1 MICWVR
7 FFLLFVLVSRDIYIV
22 MGIKA
27 KFYLYLLV
35 TTTLSPLLWHAMLSV
50 YQSSNI
56 IDMGFALL
64 ILLIY
69 LGLYLSIRKDFL
81 SPFTD
86 LQQWVIDYNI
96 DQSARL
102 NDKQK
107 TAFQP
112 VATAINHLIDENQ
125 YLYDDMEDILHKQVQ
140 RLSKKSASLETLYS
154 MSSKLNSMHS
164 ATELFEYF
172 LGVFMQMTHAS
183 SGVARRLINDT
194 ELHLVAQSGVIDD
207 KGQEIDVVSSDC
219 FCGEVAMA
227 QDSYVQFSVHT
238 CQQCVGEKSE
248 AKASVG
254 TIFIPLKY
262 HGKTLGVFNLFF
274 DSEPSLAFDERALLE
289 SIADNIAIALDKARL
304 DEETKRL
311 ELSQERLFLSQ
322 EIHDSLAQTIYSLKL
337 QVTVLDDMLKQGN
350 KRDAGEKVT
359 SLQLNITQ
367 ANQEL
372 RELMCNFRVPLD
384 PRGIEASLENLV
396 NSFRAEE
403 NIATYLQVEGKFDL
417 TSETE
422 MQIMRITQ
430 EALSNIRKHAKARN
444 VRILF
449 SAEPQCQLLIEDD
462 GVGFKKDTLDTEVMG
477 NNIGM
482 NIMKERA
489 SRIGAHIDIESEV
502 DEGTRVTV
510 SFGEDV

>member
-1 MICWVR
+1 M
-7 FFLLFVLVSRDIYIV
+7 LASRGRGVYIV
-22 MGIKA
+22 IGIKA
-27 KFYLYLLV
+27 KFYLYLLA
-35 TTTLSPLLWHAMLSV
+35 TIALSPLLWHVMLLV
-50 YQSSNI
+50 YQLPNI
-56 IDMGFALL
+56 IDIVFVLL

-102 NDKQK
+102 SDKQK
-107 TAFQP
+107 TVFQP

-154 MSSKLNSMHS
+154 VSSKLNSIHS
-164 ATELFEYF
+164 TTELFKYF
-172 LGVFMQMTHAS
+172 LDVFMQMTLAS
-183 SGVARRLINDT
+183 SGVARHLINDT
-194 ELHLVAQSGVIDD
+194 ELYLIAQSGVIDD
-207 KGQEIDVVSSDC
+207 KGQELNVVNSDC

-227 QDSYVQFSVHT
+227 EDTCVQFSVHT
-238 CQQCVGEKSE
+238 CQKCIGKKSE
-248 AKASVG
+248 VKASVG

-262 HGKTLGVFNLFF
+262 HGKTLGLFNLFF
-274 DSEPSLAFDERALLE
+274 DSEPSLAFDERVLLE

-304 DEETKRL
+304 DEETKRM

-350 KRDAGEKVT
+350 KIDASKKVT
-359 SLQLNITQ
+359 SLQSNITQ

-372 RELMCNFRVPLD
+372 RALMCNFRVPLD

-396 NSFRAEE
+396 NSFKTEE

-449 SAEPQCQLLIEDD
+449 SAEPKCQLLIEDD
-462 GVGFKKDTLDTEVMG
+462 GIGFKKETFDAEVMG

-489 SRIGAHIDIESEV
+489 NRIGAHIDIESEV
-502 DEGTRVTV
+502 DEGTRVIV

>member
-1 MICWVR
+1 
-7 FFLLFVLVSRDIYIV
+7 

-154 MSSKLNSMHS
+154 VSSKLNSMHS

-337 QVTVLDDMLKQGN
+337 QVTVLDDMLKHHGHSRAFINFGFNVNMRTDSTRTLFHNIHTDIIPHYFGVKCVFFKAYTIIFNQ
-350 KRDAGEKVT
+350 
-359 SLQLNITQ
+359 QLALWLSRKQNSHITRLGMF
-367 ANQEL
+367 A
-372 RELMCNFRVPLD
+372 
-384 PRGIEASLENLV
+384 
-396 NSFRAEE
+396 
-403 NIATYLQVEGKFDL
+403 
-417 TSETE
+417 
-422 MQIMRITQ
+422 
-430 EALSNIRKHAKARN
+430 NIR
-444 VRILF
+444 
-449 SAEPQCQLLIEDD
+449 Q
-462 GVGFKKDTLDTEVMG
+462 GFLG
-477 NNIGM
+477 NTHNL
-482 NIMKERA
+482 
-489 SRIGAHIDIESEV
+489 H
-502 DEGTRVTV
+502 
-510 SFGEDV
+510 FCF

>member
-1 MICWVR
+1 VWITPFCATKCNSVSLIKRRATPEDANVICINTSKKYSNNSVAEC
-7 FFLLFVLVSRDIYIV
+7 IE
-22 MGIKA
+22 
-27 KFYLYLLV
+27 
-35 TTTLSPLLWHAMLSV
+35 LSL
-50 YQSSNI
+50 
-56 IDMGFALL
+56 D
-64 ILLIY
+64 
-69 LGLYLSIRKDFL
+69 
-81 SPFTD
+81 
-86 LQQWVIDYNI
+86 

-102 NDKQK
+102 SNKQK

-140 RLSKKSASLETLYS
+140 RLSKKSASLETLYGV
-154 MSSKLNSMHS
+154 SSKLNSMHS

-172 LGVFMQMTHAS
+172 LDVFMQMTFAS

-194 ELHLVAQSGVIDD
+194 ELHLVAQKGVIDD
-207 KGQEIDVVSSDC
+207 QGQQIDVVSSAC

-227 QDSYVQFSVHT
+227 PDSCVQFSVHT
-238 CQQCVGEKSE
+238 CQKCVGKKSE

-262 HGKTLGVFNLFF
+262 HGKTLGIFNLFF

-350 KRDAGEKVT
+350 KRDAGKKVA

-403 NIATYLQVEGKFDL
+403 NIATYLQVEGKCESSSRL
-417 TSETE
+417 VSSSSL
-422 MQIMRITQ
+422 
-430 EALSNIRKHAKARN
+430 ALSSAMAILSAMDSSNARSSKAK
-444 VRILF
+444 
-449 SAEPQCQLLIEDD
+449 
-462 GVGFKKDTLDTEVMG
+462 
-477 NNIGM
+477 
-482 NIMKERA
+482 
-489 SRIGAHIDIESEV
+489 
-502 DEGTRVTV
+502 
-510 SFGEDV
+510 